1 MVFARTAFVLA
12 IALVA
17 AACSSSD
24 GDPPEVPASADATTA
39 EIPNRGDDTEGHTPR
54 DFPGSGTG
62 LFAGDNL
69 NSSFPDGDGVQIYLT
84 FDLPEIQSVGSALL
98 TSDVLHVAG
107 TPFADLGV
115 FLAEP
120 VEYDSFGPD
129 LYDLPASGDPAV
141 CQRDGEAG
149 IVCDVTD
156 QVAAAVGSGAGSAQ
170 FRLRFERAGDN
181 DGDQDLAMF
190 FREDSNTNEPG
201 LFTLRV
207 RS

>member
-1 MVFARTAFVLA
+1 MVFARTALILA

-24 GDPPEVPASADATTA
+24 GDPPTVPASTSTSTA

-54 DFPGSGTG
+54 GFPGSGTG

-69 NSSFPDGDGVQIYLT
+69 KSAFPDGDGVQIYFT
-84 FDLPEIQSVGSALL
+84 FDLPEIQGVESALP
-98 TSDVLHVAG
+98 TSDVLHIFG

-115 FLAEP
+115 LLAEP

-129 LYDLPASGDPAV
+129 VYDLPASGDPAV
-141 CQRDGEAG
+141 CGRDGEAG
-149 IVCDVTD
+149 ISCDVTD
-156 QVAAAVGSGAGSAQ
+156 QVDAAVSSGVGSVQ
-170 FRLRFERAGDN
+170 FRLRFEFAGDN

>member
-1 MVFARTAFVLA
+1 MVFARSALFLA

-24 GDPPEVPASADATTA
+24 GSPSSAPVGPEATTA
-39 EIPNRGDDTEGHTPR
+39 EIPNRGDDMEGHTPR
-54 DFPGSGTG
+54 GFPGSGRG
-62 LFAGDNL
+62 LFVGDNL

-84 FDLPEIQSVGSALL
+84 FDLPEIRSVEAALL
-98 TSDVLHVAG
+98 TSDVLHFSG
-107 TPFADLGV
+107 TPFTDLGEL
-115 FLAEP
+115 LAEP
-120 VEYDSFGPD
+120 MEYDSFGPD

-141 CQRDGEAG
+141 CRREGETG
-149 IVCDVTD
+149 VVCDITD
-156 QVAAAVGSGAGSAQ
+156 QVDAAMSSGAGSVQ
-170 FRLRFERAGDN
+170 VRLRFERAGDN

-190 FREDSNTNEPG
+190 FREDSNINEPR

>member
-1 MVFARTAFVLA
+1 MVFARTALILA

-24 GDPPEVPASADATTA
+24 GDPPTVPASSDATTA

-54 DFPGSGTG
+54 GFPGSGTG

-84 FDLPEIQSVGSALL
+84 FDLPETQSVQSALL
-98 TSDVLHVAG
+98 TSNFLGISG
-107 TPFADLGV
+107 TPFADLGDL
-115 FLAEP
+115 LAEP
-120 VEYDSFGPD
+120 VEYDSFGPE

-141 CQRDGEAG
+141 CARDGDTG
-149 IVCDVTD
+149 VVCDVTD
-156 QVAAAVGSGAGSAQ
+156 QVDAAANSGAGSVQ
-170 FRLRFERAGDN
+170 FRLRFERAGDS
-181 DGDQDLAMF
+181 DGEPDLAMF
-190 FREDSNTNEPG
+190 FRGDSNTNEPG
-201 LFTLRV
+201 LFTLRI